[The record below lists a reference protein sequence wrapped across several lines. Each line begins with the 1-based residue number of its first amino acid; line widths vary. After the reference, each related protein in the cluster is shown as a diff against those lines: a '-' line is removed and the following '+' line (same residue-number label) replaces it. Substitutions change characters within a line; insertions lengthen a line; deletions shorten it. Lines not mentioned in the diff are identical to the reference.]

1 MRLILREEVDHLGGR
16 GDVVNV
22 RRGYARNFLLPKR
35 LAMEVNDDN
44 LRLVEKEKKIYL
56 VKLAKEKGEAEALA
70 NRLSAVKLNFQ
81 RKVHGETE
89 ELYGSVSPSDVAEAL
104 AEKGFTLEKRK
115 ITLSE
120 PIKSIGEFAATIK
133 IHPEVSATFPVT
145 VEKDDTTEEIKDENR
160 ET

>member
-22 RRGYARNFLLPKR
+22 SRGYARNFLLPKR

-44 LRLVEKEKKIYL
+44 LRLIKKEKKIYL
-56 VKLAKEKGEAEALA
+56 VKVAKEKGDAEVLA
-70 NRLSAVKLNFQ
+70 SRLSTVTLNFR

-89 ELYGSVSPSDVAEAL
+89 ELYGSVTPSDIAEAL
-104 AEKGFTLEKRK
+104 AEKGFTVEKRK
-115 ITLSE
+115 IALSE

-133 IHPEVSATFPVT
+133 FHPEVSASFPVI
-145 VEKDDTTEEIKDENR
+145 VEKDETAEEAKDENR

>member
-22 RRGYARNFLLPKR
+22 SRGYARNFLLPKR

-44 LRLVEKEKKIYL
+44 LRLIKKAKKIYL
-56 VKLAKEKGEAEALA
+56 VKVAKEKGDAEVLA
-70 NRLSAVKLNFQ
+70 RLSTVTLNFR

-89 ELYGSVSPSDVAEAL
+89 ELYGSVTPSDIAEAL
-104 AEKGFTLEKRK
+104 AEKGFTVEKRK
-115 ITLSE
+115 IALSE

-133 IHPEVSATFPVT
+133 FHPEVSASFPVI
-145 VEKDDTTEEIKDENR
+145 VEKDETAEEAKDENR